1 MKNLFCSV
9 LTVIS
14 TLLFLNAYSQAPN
27 VEIEPDFVGEAY
39 LINPDGTNTPLNKEI
54 AGFTQGISF
63 KSNSYN
69 ALSLEIPGGR
79 AKLRIPSNQDIQ
91 IVVRAVDN
99 QADPLSI
106 ITLYKLDAKS
116 KKRTTLLSKDNTGT
130 LLKSRTNIKNQVAVV
145 GAKFGTSSYLLKI
158 QNLTSG
164 EYGLVVNNP
173 NSVDEKRTIISCFGI
188 D

>member
-1 MKNLFCSV
+1 M
-9 LTVIS
+9 
-14 TLLFLNAYSQAPN
+14 
-27 VEIEPDFVGEAY
+27 
-39 LINPDGTNTPLNKEI
+39 
-54 AGFTQGISF
+54 
-63 KSNSYN
+63 
-69 ALSLEIPGGR
+69 
-79 AKLRIPSNQDIQ
+79 RIPSNQDIQ

>member
-1 MKNLFCSV
+1 MKNLFRSV

-14 TLLFLNAYSQAPN
+14 ALLFLNAYSQTPN
-27 VEIEPDFVGEAY
+27 IEIEPDFVGEAY
-39 LINPDGTNTPLNKEI
+39 LINPDGTNTALNKEI

-69 ALSLEIPGGR
+69 ALSLEIPG
-79 AKLRIPSNQDIQ
+79 AHAQLRIPNNQNLQ

-116 KKRTTLLSKDNTGT
+116 KKRTTLLSKDNSGT
-130 LLKSRTNIKNQVAVV
+130 LLKSRTNIKNQVPVT
-145 GAKFGTSSYLLKI
+145 GKKFGTSSYLLNI
-158 QNLTSG
+158 QNLTPG
-164 EYGLVVNNP
+164 EYGLMVNNP
-173 NSVDEKRTIISCFGI
+173 NNVDEKRTIISCFGV